1 MKKVLLIHNLYRN
14 FGGEDAAVNGD
25 EKLLKKKYDVQKII
39 FDNSDKLNFFLILLI
54 FFF

>member
-14 FGGEDAAVNGD
+14 FGGEDSAVNGD

-39 FDNSDKLNFFLILLI
+39 FDNSDKLNFFDFINFL
-54 FFF
+54 F

>member
-25 EKLLKKKYDVQKII
+25 EKLLKKSMMYTKLYLII
-39 FDNSDKLNFFLILLI
+39 AMR
-54 FFF
+54 